1 VNVRQVVNALE
12 LIEFFADRGR
22 PASLA
27 EIAKHF
33 GWPRSSTFNLLRTL
47 ADRGYLYEP
56 QAKQGYYP
64 SPRWITLVHKIDQAG
79 LIPPALQELVSTVCH
94 RTNETTVLA
103 GISGMQALFLCAVE
117 TTQDLRCTAHVG
129 KTVPLHTT
137 ATGRALLAQLPQQ
150 SRAGILRRV
159 TFQRYTPLS
168 LMSVDAV
175 EREIAVS
182 LNRGYFEGIGEYSR
196 DLGGYALILPNQER
210 QLALLVVGP
219 WGRVSPM
226 KDEILRIMREEI
238 SRYAPSALPG

>member
-1 VNVRQVVNALE
+1 VTVRQVVNALE
-12 LIEFFADRGR
+12 LIEFFAERGR

-27 EIAKHF
+27 EISKHF

-47 ADRGYLYEP
+47 SNRGYLYEP

-64 SPRWITLVHKIDQAG
+64 SPRWITLIHKIDQAG
-79 LIPPALQELVSTVCH
+79 LIPPALQELVKAVCD

-117 TTQDLRCTAHVG
+117 TVRDVRYAAHVG

-137 ATGRALLAQLPQQ
+137 ATGRALLAQLPEP
-150 SRAGILRRV
+150 SKASILKRV
-159 TFQRYTPLS
+159 TFQRYTPFS
-168 LMSVDAV
+168 LMSVEAV

-210 QLALLVVGP
+210 QLALLVAGP

-238 SRYAPSALPG
+238 SRYVPDAPPG